1 MRILVVEDEQKVA
14 DALREGLV
22 DERYD
27 VVVERTGEGAFFR
40 VNTETFDVV
49 LLDLTLPG
57 RDGLEILR
65 ALRQRRMETPVLVL
79 TARDSLEDRVTG
91 LDAGAD
97 DYLVKPFAFA
107 ELLARIRA
115 LVRRG
120 RVADAPKLAVGDL
133 EMDLVTRKVLRGGK
147 PGGPHRPRVRAAR
160 ISDAVSGAGRVAR
173 DAGARCLEGNRTH
186 DAARQRDRRPHRAP
200 APQGGSR
207 THGQVDPHYAW
218 RRLHAARRESRDRNT
233 RWVAGRWWRSHSVRM
248 RLTLWDVAATT
259 VVLGAYLFGVYTSV
273 SRNVSDSLD
282 ERLRADFYW
291 AAATV
296 DEGPDG
302 LIMPFPQI
310 DLLLEEESPWVQVWS
325 VDGKQLLLSNDEA
338 QAPSH
343 PGKPGTRPAR
353 ERT

>member
-14 DALREGLV
+14 DALREGLE

-120 RVADAPKLAVGDL
+120 RVADAPRLTVGDL
-133 EMDLVTRKVLRGGK
+133 EMDLVTRKVLRDG
-147 PGGPHRPRVRAAR
+147 RPVDLTVREFELLEFLMR
-160 ISDAVSGAGRVAR
+160 YQSQVVSRETLAR
-173 DAGARCLEGNRTH
+173 DVWKETARTTPLDN
-186 DAARQRDRRPHRAP
+186 
-200 APQGGSR
+200 
-207 THGQVDPHYAW
+207 VI
-218 RRLHAARRESRDRNT
+218 
-233 RWVAGRWWRSHSVRM
+233 
-248 RLTLWDVAATT
+248 DVHIA
-259 VVLGAYLFGVYTSV
+259 
-273 SRNVSDSLD
+273 
-282 ERLRADFYW
+282 RLRRKVDLEHGVKLIH
-291 AAATV
+291 TV
-296 DEGPDG
+296 RGVGFMLREGEP
-302 LIMPFPQI
+302 
-310 DLLLEEESPWVQVWS
+310 
-325 VDGKQLLLSNDEA
+325 
-338 QAPSH
+338 
-343 PGKPGTRPAR
+343 
-353 ERT
+353 